1 MTSQKVKRSAQG
13 TVAVT
18 RKRKNKRVEFRR
30 WMPVFIMMAPALIYL
45 LINNYLPMLGLVI
58 AFKKVNFS
66 TGILQSPWCGLDNF
80 KFLFSTSDAL
90 MITRNT
96 LLYNLAFIVV
106 NTLMGIIIAI
116 LISEIRSKK
125 GKTIYQSSVL
135 LPFLMSYVIV
145 SYIVYALF
153 SGDNGMMN
161 NTILPALGMEPINW
175 YSEPK
180 YWPVILIVVNCWKGV
195 GYGTLIYI
203 AAIAGIDSSYYEAAA
218 LDGAGKL
225 KQIFFVTLP
234 ALVPSIITL
243 TLLNIGRIFYSDFSL
258 FYQVPMNSGMLYS
271 TTQTIDTYVYRGLL
285 TLGDV
290 GMSSAAGFYQSCV
303 GFVLVIV
310 SNLVVKKISPENA
323 LF

>member
-1 MTSQKVKRSAQG
+1 
-13 TVAVT
+13 
-18 RKRKNKRVEFRR
+18 
-30 WMPVFIMMAPALIYL
+30 MMAPALIYL

-66 TGILQSPWCGLDNF
+66 IGIFQSPWCGLDNF
-80 KFLFSTSDAL
+80 KFLFNTSDAWT
-90 MITRNT
+90 ITRNT
-96 LLYNLAFIVV
+96 LLYNFAFIIV
-106 NTLMGIIIAI
+106 NTLMGILIAV

-153 SGDNGMMN
+153 SGDNGMLN
-161 NTILPALGMEPINW
+161 NTILPAFGMEPVNW
-175 YSEPK
+175 YAEAK
-180 YWPVILIVVNCWKGV
+180 YWPVILVVVNCWKGV

-225 KQIFFVTLP
+225 KQIFYVTLP

-258 FYQVPMNSGMLYS
+258 FYQVPMNSGMLYA

-303 GFVLVIV
+303 GFILVMV
-310 SNLVVKKISPENA
+310 SNLIVKKISPDNA